1 MDSAA
6 PSGKPEKAVVGI
18 CARCGKVYYDRTYYK
33 DHLARTR
40 LCSPDDKVAK
50 KRERPVPPP
59 YVMEWEAEVPKPILS
74 PAPVKAHSRGKETV
88 HVSVD
93 AATMFQNCV
102 VPADADC
109 VLDPFSNS
117 PHRHDD
123 VVRFAECFGKPPLFA
138 LDADPI
144 MKPPTYGNAWI
155 IARPPIGLR
164 RTFEDR
170 SAFELY
176 EGTDLYKCF
185 LASFLQQPTLRGGF
199 LILPL
204 SFFVVGED
212 VQRSLFLGR
221 YLVTSVHLWQNAAGG
236 EKPLAAIAFERSPT
250 TLTTQTIRFTQFPER
265 KQQVFTLHAADAW
278 EFKVDIMPRS
288 DVWFSR
294 YIEGETLADGA
305 QVLSLLLHT
314 LDSQGSQ
321 GRIHIEYKRG
331 YVYPGKKDSRA
342 MSTLVAHGRRFSEAE
357 QLDLATAF
365 NLFLEAE
372 RERLWSLF
380 LMAFDERNGHVRQ
393 RISFRLA
400 FRILAHLTPARLLLK
415 HA

>member
-1 MDSAA
+1 
-6 PSGKPEKAVVGI
+6 
-18 CARCGKVYYDRTYYK
+18 
-33 DHLARTR
+33 
-40 LCSPDDKVAK
+40 
-50 KRERPVPPP
+50 
-59 YVMEWEAEVPKPILS
+59 
-74 PAPVKAHSRGKETV
+74 
-88 HVSVD
+88 
-93 AATMFQNCV
+93 MFQTCV

-109 VLDPFSNS
+109 VVDPFSNS
-117 PHRHDD
+117 PHRHED
-123 VVRFAECFGKPPLFA
+123 VVRFAESFGKPPSFP

-155 IARPPIGLR
+155 VARPPIGLR

-185 LASFLQQPTLRGGF
+185 LASFLQQPTVRGGF

-212 VQRSLFLGR
+212 AQKSLFMSR
-221 YLVTSVHLWQNAAGG
+221 YLITSVNLWQNASGR

-250 TLTTQTIRFTQFPER
+250 TLTKQTIPFTQFPDR

-278 EFKVDIMPRS
+278 EFKVDILPRS

-294 YIEGETLADGA
+294 YVEGEELPKDA
-305 QVLSLLLHT
+305 QVLIHT

-342 MSTLVAHGRRFSEAE
+342 LSTLVAHGRRFSEAE
-357 QLDLATAF
+357 QVDLATAF

-400 FRILAHLTPARLLLK
+400 FRILAHLTPARHLLEYV
-415 HA
+415 